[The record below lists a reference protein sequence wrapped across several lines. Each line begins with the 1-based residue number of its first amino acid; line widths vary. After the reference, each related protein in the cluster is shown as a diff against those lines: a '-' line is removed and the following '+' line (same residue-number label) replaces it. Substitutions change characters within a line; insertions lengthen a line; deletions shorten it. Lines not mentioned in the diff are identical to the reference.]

1 MKMITDVQIDL
12 YGETQYYM
20 ASAKQGDKATRYIR
34 VQLMNNG
41 TEFQIPDDV
50 MLIANIKKPDGKFC
64 YNECA
69 KQDNRVMVQLTNQ
82 ALAAAG
88 TAYCDI
94 EMRDENGE
102 LILSSAVFTI
112 EIEQSMRDERAIESS
127 NEMTFLDR
135 KVQKYIDDM
144 LETKKMVILTEEGI
158 KLAEAARVVAE
169 EAREREEGIRDKNEE
184 GRIAAELERGRQ
196 EGIRQSQEGERQEE
210 TGKAIKGA
218 KDATEDA
225 NEAAE
230 ECRDAT
236 QRAKDVLEDKEHLDA
251 TLEEAKGIK
260 EEVSQI
266 RSDVVGA
273 KGFVETHLADTDN
286 PHNVTKEQVG
296 LGNVPNVPTND
307 QAPTFSQAAAR
318 ENIKSGE
325 KLSLIFGKVMKWF
338 ADLKDVAF
346 SGSYNDLSDRP
357 SIGNGK
363 ITIRQGGE
371 VKGAFTTNQSGDG
384 TIDLSVSQGPTG
396 ATGPQGPK
404 GDTGARGA
412 TGPQG
417 PKGDTGATGATGPQG
432 PKGDTGPRG
441 LPGVNATTTAVA
453 TQSANGLMSAAD
465 KKKLDGIAASA
476 SGARTIT
483 AASNAC
489 MDIYTS
495 SSKAYIK
502 NGWCFVYLE
511 AQAKGNVTAWTTIGY
526 IEGAASEIPFIVKTD
541 RDGKFRFLA
550 SGNRTQIMAMS
561 AASGIDYG
569 SAAFPCA

>member
-286 PHNVTKEQVG
+286 PHNATKEQVG

-307 QAPTFSQAAAR
+307 QTPTFSQAAAR

-338 ADLKDVAF
+338 SDLKAVAF

-357 SIGNGK
+357 GIGNGK

-371 VKGAFTTNQSGDG
+371 VKGSFTTNQSGDG
-384 TIDLSVSQGPTG
+384 TIDLSVSQGPI
-396 ATGPQGPK
+396 
-404 GDTGARGA
+404 
-412 TGPQG
+412 
-417 PKGDTGATGATGPQG
+417 GATGPQG

-453 TQSANGLMSAAD
+453 TQTANGLMSAAD
-465 KKKLDGIAASA
+465 KKKLDGMSSSSIEKKTITPASNTSLTISTST
-476 SGARTIT
+476 SGA
-483 AASNAC
+483 
-489 MDIYTS
+489 YV
-495 SSKAYIK
+495 K
-502 NGWCFVYLE
+502 NGWCFLFLE
-511 AQAKGNVTAWTTIGY
+511 GTIGTMNASSWTTIGF
-526 IEGAASEIPFIVKTD
+526 IEGAVVPCQYFTKGSS
-541 RDGKFRFLA
+541 GQFRFLP
-550 SGNRTQIMAMS
+550 GTNRTQIMVQTGTGTS
-561 AASGIDYG
+561 SYCET
-569 SAAFPCA
+569 SFPCA

>member
-286 PHNVTKEQVG
+286 PHNATKEQVG

-307 QAPTFSQAAAR
+307 QTPTFSQAAAR

-338 ADLKDVAF
+338 SDLKAVAF

-357 SIGNGK
+357 GIGNGK

-371 VKGAFTTNQSGDG
+371 VKGSFTTNQSGDG
-384 TIDLSVSQGPTG
+384 TIDLSVSQGPIG

-541 RDGKFRFLA
+541 RGGKFRFLA

>member
-1 MKMITDVQIDL
+1 MAWNGLVLTVDGRNALNEAQLSGRLEIRSIVVGDGMPPASFRTLKGLVNQL
-12 YGETQYYM
+12 Y
-20 ASAKQGDKATRYIR
+20 
-34 VQLMNNG
+34 
-41 TEFQIPDDV
+41 
-50 MLIANIKKPDGKFC
+50 
-64 YNECA
+64 
-69 KQDNRVMVQLTNQ
+69 
-82 ALAAAG
+82 
-88 TAYCDI
+88 
-94 EMRDENGE
+94 
-102 LILSSAVFTI
+102 
-112 EIEQSMRDERAIESS
+112 EIED
-127 NEMTFLDR
+127 L
-135 KVQKYIDDM
+135 KIDVADGRCTVTADIPTVGYDYYFR
-144 LETKKMVILTEEGI
+144 EIGI
-158 KLAEAARVVAE
+158 MA
-169 EAREREEGIRDKNEE
+169 
-184 GRIAAELERGRQ
+184 
-196 EGIRQSQEGERQEE
+196 
-210 TGKAIKGA
+210 
-218 KDATEDA
+218 ATEDGGLLYVYDNCGEDA
-225 NEAAE
+225 QHIVSTTGAE
-230 ECRDAT
+230 STRKRIRLT
-236 QRAKDVLEDKEHLDA
+236 LD
-251 TLEEAKGIK
+251 I
-260 EEVSQI
+260 
-266 RSDVVGA
+266 SDVAEVTVSNPSILYVAYDDYEATVAQLREGLA
-273 KGFVETHLADTDN
+273 GSGERMDSHLADTGN
-286 PHNVTKEQVG
+286 PHGVTKAQVG
-296 LGNVPNVPTND
+296 LGDVPNVPTND

-338 ADLKDVAF
+338 ADLKAVAF

-357 SIGNGK
+357 GIGNGK

-404 GDTGARGA
+404 GDPGAR
-412 TGPQG
+412 
-417 PKGDTGATGATGPQG
+417 GATGATGPQG
-432 PKGDTGPRG
+432 PKGDPGERGATGATGPQGPKGDPGPRG
-441 LPGVNATTTAVA
+441 TAGVNATTTAVA

-526 IEGAASEIPFIVKTD
+526 IEGAAPAIPFIVKTD

-561 AASGIDYG
+561 AVSGIDCG

>member
-286 PHNVTKEQVG
+286 PHNATKEQVG

-307 QAPTFSQAAAR
+307 QTPTFSQAAAR

-338 ADLKDVAF
+338 SDLKAVAF

-357 SIGNGK
+357 GIGNGK

-371 VKGAFTTNQSGDG
+371 VKGSFTTNQSGDG
-384 TIDLSVSQGPTG
+384 TIDLSVSQGPI
-396 ATGPQGPK
+396 
-404 GDTGARGA
+404 
-412 TGPQG
+412 
-417 PKGDTGATGATGPQG
+417 GATGPQG

-541 RDGKFRFLA
+541 RGGKFRFLA

>member
-286 PHNVTKEQVG
+286 PHNATKEQVG

-307 QAPTFSQAAAR
+307 QTPTFSQAAAR

-338 ADLKDVAF
+338 SDLKAVAF

-357 SIGNGK
+357 GIGNGK

-371 VKGAFTTNQSGDG
+371 VKGSFTTNQSGDG
-384 TIDLSVSQGPTG
+384 TIDLSVSQGPIG

-453 TQSANGLMSAAD
+453 TQTANGLMSAAD
-465 KKKLDGIAASA
+465 KKKLDGMSSSSIEKKTITPASNTSLTISTST
-476 SGARTIT
+476 SGA
-483 AASNAC
+483 
-489 MDIYTS
+489 YV
-495 SSKAYIK
+495 K
-502 NGWCFVYLE
+502 NGWCFLFLE
-511 AQAKGNVTAWTTIGY
+511 GTIGTMNASSWTTIGF
-526 IEGAASEIPFIVKTD
+526 IEGAVVPCQYFTKGSS
-541 RDGKFRFLA
+541 GQFRFLP
-550 SGNRTQIMAMS
+550 GTNRTQIMVQTGTGTS
-561 AASGIDYG
+561 SYCET
-569 SAAFPCA
+569 SFPCA

>member
-453 TQSANGLMSAAD
+453 TQSANGLMSAAA

-541 RDGKFRFLA
+541 RGGKFRFLA

>member
-404 GDTGARGA
+404 GDTG
-412 TGPQG
+412 
-417 PKGDTGATGATGPQG
+417 
-432 PKGDTGPRG
+432 PRG

-541 RDGKFRFLA
+541 RGGKFRFLA